1 MDNHTSNRKLGVE
14 DTWLNGLS
22 GISKIKNFIL
32 CDIQNNFSR
41 PFCSLA
47 SCFRGG
53 VKAQDP
59 ISQTNGFGQ
68 YTGLD
73 QNVIINNDQN
83 SANPSSQPQ
92 NQINTPAR
100 VNLLGGIENTILG
113 VNPSPADIS
122 GNLLYGQENGI
133 NADDAKITNSVAMG
147 LGNLL
152 QSECE
157 ECIALGADNEI
168 SGGEST
174 LSFGAFSRNQSE
186 RSILIGF
193 GASSTARL
201 QDVGT
206 RSITLGTSNNSSNT
220 AFKTLNIRPPSTA
233 GNFSAPVTGI
243 GITSPDAKLSIE
255 NTGGNSS
262 STILNLRDNNSNKV
276 FTVKNNGNVGIGT
289 PTSPVSK
296 LQIISNG
303 TTNSTFALNVRDA
316 NNNSLLLVRD
326 DGWTGF
332 RANPSAPYYFTETNF
347 SPFTQSTS
355 GDGKANIVQNY
366 AAFPNFKDF
375 GMNPNGNQAKWLAL
389 GERPPASST
398 TNNDQVAYGLAN
410 VWQNNAA
417 NFVLLDQDPGTSGQ
431 TAEKDLAITFQDVW
445 DQDANSGQ
453 GAPLTHPS
461 DAENRIRFLFRNSR
475 DIDASQPSVFE
486 LMSLEPTGEVA
497 VGDYSGS
504 VSPDAKR
511 FEVKWDEESQG
522 NNFNNSKPIMKV
534 LRKNPHGSGNEPI
547 LSIKDNGTV
556 YIGPNNFPLTGSSTS
571 DNLQLDGSA
580 YTNGTWGPS
589 DIRYKTDTQLIQ
601 NPLEKV
607 NKLDGITYNYAKNQY
622 TKNRNFRMKERHSG
636 VVAQQLKEVLP
647 EAVRKGHGGLYAVN
661 YDAIIPLLIETNK
674 TQQKQIDD
682 QKNKIQK
689 QQKQIEK
696 LRAKS
701 QKIEK
706 LENQVSKL
714 SNKLSK
720 IEGRQDESAYHFK
733 NNSTEKLNER
743 TVTIGSKENKQ
754 QAMLLQNRPNPFSSE
769 TIIPYYLPEDF
780 ASANLLI
787 TNINGEIIKRIS
799 LKQAGK
805 GELTVQ
811 TEGLKSGQYLYTL
824 IVEGRKI
831 NTRKMVISSK

>member
-1 MDNHTSNRKLGVE
+1 MAGTMDNHTSNRKLGVE

-332 RANPSAPYYFTETNF
+332 SANPSAPYYFTETSN
-347 SPFTQSTS
+347 SPAPFT
-355 GDGKANIVQNY
+355 GGKGKANIVQDLGG
-366 AAFPNFKDF
+366 FPSINS
-375 GMNPNGNQAKWLAL
+375 GNKWISV
-389 GERPPASST
+389 GERPPDGS
-398 TNNDQVAYGLAN
+398 NNQIAYGY
-410 VWQNNAA
+410 AA
-417 NFVLLDQDPGTSGQ
+417 TWDNFAGNFFLDDVNQDGT
-431 TAEKDLAITFQDVW
+431 KDLTISFQDAGVT
-445 DQDANSGQ
+445 DPDNASNRMRFIARDGNKIFQSG
-453 GAPLTHPS
+453 AF
-461 DAENRIRFLFRNSR
+461 N
-475 DIDASQPSVFE
+475 E

-504 VSPDAKR
+504 VTPDAQLEVKGDPNDNISTL
-511 FEVKWDEESQG
+511 FEVLEGGSSSSRG
-522 NNFNNSKPIMKV
+522 NEVLTVNDNGVIGINRTSRSGSNPNKDIDLTVAGNAEKGDGTTDWETFSDRRLKQDIKEFNDGLKV
-534 LRKNPHGSGNEPI
+534 LKKINPITFKYNGKLGLDTSKRSVGVIAQEIKKVAPYMVTKDTGENGYYSYNSNAMRYI
-547 LSIKDNGTV
+547 L
-556 YIGPNNFPLTGSSTS
+556 
-571 DNLQLDGSA
+571 
-580 YTNGTWGPS
+580 
-589 DIRYKTDTQLIQ
+589 
-601 NPLEKV
+601 V
-607 NKLDGITYNYAKNQY
+607 NAVQEQQK
-622 TKNRNFRMKERHSG
+622 
-636 VVAQQLKEVLP
+636 QLKEEQSENDSMRQAL
-647 EAVRKGHGGLYAVN
+647 K
-661 YDAIIPLLIETNK
+661 
-674 TQQKQIDD
+674 
-682 QKNKIQK
+682 K
-689 QQKQIEK
+689 QQKQLKNQQEK
-696 LRAKS
+696 LYNQQEQIDQLRERLNRLAQQKEGNANRFKKS
-701 QKIEK
+701 D
-706 LENQVSKL
+706 N
-714 SNKLSK
+714 
-720 IEGRQDESAYHFK
+720 
-733 NNSTEKLNER
+733 LNEK
-743 TVTIGSKENKQ
+743 TVAISAEDGQK
-754 QAMLLQNRPNPFSSE
+754 QAMLLQNRPNPYSGE
-769 TIIPYYLPEDF
+769 TVIPYYLPETFDK
-780 ASANLLI
+780 ANMLI
-787 TNINGEIIKRIS
+787 TNINGQVIKRIG
-799 LKQAGK
+799 LENAGK
-805 GELTVQ
+805 GELTLR
-811 TEGLKSGQYLYTL
+811 TDGLKAGQYFYSL
-824 IVEGRKI
+824 IVDGRKI
-831 NTRKMVISSK
+831 QTRKMVLKNKR